1 MRRSASS
8 EEARKAAETVRIV
21 LKRTGAGTACASVD
35 IVPTHVGD
43 ASNVVAVDDEGGQQ
57 VPLETMEFHHDR
69 EFHRACA
76 HAHARWLNRF
86 SDI

>member
-8 EEARKAAETVRIV
+8 EEARKAAETVGIV

-69 EFHRACA
+69 EFHRA
-76 HAHARWLNRF
+76 HARWLNRF